1 MELLGS
7 REWFY
12 LFLVWTLVIDGI
24 GVGVGFVGQNWIC
37 VEFVLACL
45 VAFLSFWFGKRVLV
59 WDCWGACM
67 CCGWDGGRHTHR

>member
-12 LFLVWTLVIDGI
+12 LFLVGTLVIDGI
-24 GVGVGFVGQNWIC
+24 GVGVGFVGQNWNC

-45 VAFLSFWFGKRVLV
+45 LGGFPVILV
-59 WDCWGACM
+59 WGSVY
-67 CCGWDGGRHTHR
+67 

>member
-12 LFLVWTLVIDGI
+12 LFLGWTLVIDGI
-24 GVGVGFVGQNWIC
+24 GVGVGFVGQNWIR

-45 VAFLSFWFGKRVLV
+45 VAFLSFWFGE
-59 WDCWGACM
+59 ACISM
-67 CCGWDGGRHTHR
+67 GLLGRMYVP